1 MFEVVV
7 KNIKKDYGNIKVIH
21 NTDSHK
27 EKFFFEKKD
36 ALGLINQINHPAKIR
51 RVNQHEG

>member
-1 MFEVVV
+1 M
-7 KNIKKDYGNIKVIH
+7 
-21 NTDSHK
+21 DSVE